1 MMTRRRIAPSSD
13 EWHPRHSELHPH
25 TPPKELYV
33 EGLPLPDVEK
43 SVAIVGTRKCTA
55 AGKDAATRMA
65 RDFAKAGFAVVSGLA
80 VGIDAAAHRGALD
93 AGGHTVAVLGAGL
106 DSTYPSYNRRLRDQI
121 GKRGTV
127 VTEYPEGTEPLKSN
141 FPARNRIIVGL
152 SKGVVVVEGGEKSG
166 ALITARIALDV
177 NRSVWAIPGSYRN
190 AMARGPNELIRTS
203 EAGLVTEV
211 EHIFEEL
218 APSLIWKDREG
229 VTLAQ
234 APQLE
239 EGEAVILRFLD
250 DSPLAADRIARELG
264 LDPAVT
270 VYALSRLQVR
280 GFARKWGGGYQISDT
295 GARVRQALV

>member
-1 MMTRRRIAPSSD
+1 
-13 EWHPRHSELHPH
+13 
-25 TPPKELYV
+25 LYV

-106 DSTYPSYNRRLRDQI
+106 DSSYPSYNRRLRDQI

-127 VTEYPEGTEPLKSN
+127 VSEYPEGTEPLKSN

-177 NRSVWAIPGSYRN
+177 NRSVWAVPGSYRN

-211 EHIFEEL
+211 EHVFEEL
-218 APSLIWKDREG
+218 APSLVWKDREG